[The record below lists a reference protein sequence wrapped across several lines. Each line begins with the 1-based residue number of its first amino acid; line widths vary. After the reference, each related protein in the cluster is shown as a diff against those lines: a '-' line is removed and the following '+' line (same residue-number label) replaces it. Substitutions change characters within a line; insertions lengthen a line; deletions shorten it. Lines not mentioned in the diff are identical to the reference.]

1 VTDGIFYVL
10 VLLAILGTACM
21 AGMFFAFSVFVM
33 RGLDRLPSPTGIAAM
48 QSINAAV
55 GNPVFGLAF
64 AGTALLCL
72 VLAVSSLVMLGE
84 DGAPLVLAGSVLYL
98 AGGLILTVRYHIP
111 RNNRLMKV
119 DPTAGGSEAWWR
131 TYVAEWTTWNH
142 VRTIASLA
150 ATGLFAIA
158 LT

>member
-1 VTDGIFYVL
+1 VTDGIFYIL

-55 GNPVFGLAF
+55 GTPLFGLAF
-64 AGTALLCL
+64 AGTALVCL
-72 VLAVSSLVMLGE
+72 VLE
-84 DGAPLVLAGSVLYL
+84 
-98 AGGLILTVRYHIP
+98 
-111 RNNRLMKV
+111 V
-119 DPTAGGSEAWWR
+119 DPTAAGSEAWWR
-131 TYVAEWTTWNH
+131 RYVAEWTTWNH

-150 ATGLFAIA
+150 ATGLLAVA
-158 LT
+158 LA

>member
-21 AGMFFAFSVFVM
+21 AGMFYAFSVFVM
-33 RGLDRLPSPTGIAAM
+33 KGLDRLPSPTGIAAM

-55 GNPVFGLAF
+55 GNPVFGLGF
-64 AGTALLCL
+64 VGTALLCL
-72 VLAVSSLVMLGE
+72 VLAVSSLFMLGE
-84 DGAPLVLAGSVLYL
+84 DGAPLVLAASVLYL
-98 AGGLILTVRYHIP
+98 AGGLVLTVRYHIP

-119 DPTAGGSEAWWR
+119 DPTGVGSEDWWR
-131 TYVAEWTTWNH
+131 QYVAEWTTWNH

-150 ATGLFAIA
+150 ATGLFAVA